1 MTWSLQIDHILQI
14 RTGDK
19 PTALK
24 WKLPG
29 TSLKEKSTDG
39 ENYGKDERK
48 FDAPQMTSFRN
59 VYFLQQMVN
68 PAQQSTIQLKH
79 LKMYKRNNHFKHLQ
93 MFLFFN

>member
-68 PAQQSTIQLKH
+68 LHIKAQFIWTTLKFIKKQSFQVSPKT
-79 LKMYKRNNHFKHLQ
+79 Y
-93 MFLFFN
+93 FFN